1 MKRLKSTYNKKK
13 YPDMTTH
20 QMMGW
25 GGFIPLWITEWNL
38 RRTSFAIQ
46 ETLFDYLHKQYEARS
61 GMGIKGR
68 KLTGEIDNEGVL
80 RHPEDSP
87 MYPFMSWHTEEGEI
101 YFYPYSVMAIPTLG
115 NQHFITR
122 MD

>member
-1 MKRLKSTYNKKK
+1 
-13 YPDMTTH
+13 
-20 QMMGW
+20 
-25 GGFIPLWITEWNL
+25 
-38 RRTSFAIQ
+38 
-46 ETLFDYLHKQYEARS
+46 
-61 GMGIKGR
+61 MGIKGR

-87 MYPFMSWHTEEGEI
+87 MYPFMSWHTEEGDI

-115 NQHFITR
+115 NQHYITR